1 MALWLT
7 LNIALY

>member
-7 LNIALY
+7 ELR